1 MQALSHEFV
10 VLAYGDSPYLPDC
23 LASVCRQSGS
33 RVTVTTPVLS
43 PYISDMARSH
53 CVPVQVSQGR
63 RGIAADWN
71 FALDCATADLVTLAH
86 QDDLYYPDFAQQTR
100 ALFGVVP
107 NASLCF
113 TDYEEIDDRGNPL
126 ARGRVLRVKHILR
139 ALAVGGREVVQSRA
153 GKRGLLAFGSVV
165 PCPSVTLNRKVIQ
178 GFRFSED
185 YQINLDWDAWW
196 RLHLLDHPFVF
207 SRRVL
212 MGHRL
217 HREAETSRS
226 KQDGRRR
233 EEDRR
238 MFHRIWPAPI
248 AGVLASLYR
257 VGY

>member
-100 ALFGVVP
+100 ALFGVAP

-178 GFRFSED
+178 GFPFLRRLSDQSGLGRMVATAPSEPPV
-185 YQINLDWDAWW
+185 
-196 RLHLLDHPFVF
+196 RLQPAGADGTPAA
-207 SRRVL
+207 S
-212 MGHRL
+212 G
-217 HREAETSRS
+217 AETSRS